1 MKYVIYFRVS
11 TKKQGESGLGLE
23 AQKRDVNL
31 FLENY
36 AKDYEILGEYT
47 DVESGTKDNRKGFT
61 TALEL
66 AKKQGAEL
74 LVAKLDRISRKV
86 STIALTMEEVK
97 IRVACMPAADNFQ
110 LHLYAALAEQEK
122 EFISQRTKAALKEA
136 KANGVKLG
144 GANPKWQEKNRAGLM
159 VRNKRQSTKA
169 KAFAEQ
175 YRQRIELMV
184 GEGWSLDKIATKMK
198 ALNLK
203 TSRDCYYTA
212 GSISSLIK
220 HLEIVR

>member
-1 MKYVIYFRVS
+1 MKYVIYTRVS
-11 TKKQGESGLGLE
+11 TKGQGESGLGLQ
-23 AQKRDVNL
+23 AQQRDIKL
-31 FLENY
+31 FLKNCDTY
-36 AKDYEILGEYT
+36 TIIGEFT
-47 DVESGTKDNRKGFT
+47 DTASGTNDKRKGFV
-61 TALEL
+61 AAVAL
-66 AKKQGAEL
+66 AKENGAEL
-74 LVAKLDRISRKV
+74 LIAKLDRISRKV
-86 STIALTMEEVK
+86 STIALIMEQLK
-97 IRVACMPAADNFQ
+97 IRVASMPQAGNFE
-110 LHLYAALAEQEK
+110 LHIYAALASQER

-144 GANPKWQEKNRAGLM
+144 GANAKWQEKNRAGLM

-169 KAFAEQ
+169 KAFAER
-175 YRQRIELMV
+175 YRERIELMV